1 MKEYKY
7 KNLTSLEA
15 EKKCKELFIE
25 NYIKDKNNNRI
36 IIKTLNN
43 EKVIF
48 EEKAFSHA
56 FSYRNKILNI
66 EDFSYQ
72 RARRVLWIKEILI
85 GNNSS
90 AIRKDIGKDVFY
102 YDKSE
107 NYLIYLKKLKSGNL
121 LFITHYVVKSDKKLK
136 WIKKKII

>member
-7 KNLTSLEA
+7 KNLTGTEA
-15 EKKCKELFIE
+15 EKKCKKLFIE
-25 NYIKDKNNNRI
+25 NYIKDKNNRI

-43 EKVIF
+43 KRVIF
-48 EEKAFSHA
+48 KEEDFSHA
-56 FSYRNKILNI
+56 FSHRNKILNV
-66 EDFSYQ
+66 ESFSYQ

-85 GNNSS
+85 GSNLSV
-90 AIRKDIGKDVFY
+90 IRKDIGKNVFY

-107 NYLIYLKKLKSGNL
+107 NYLIYLKKLKSGDL
-121 LFITHYVVKSDKKLK
+121 RFITHYVVKSGKKLK